1 VVSGFNFVGIST
13 PLNDHKILHQNM
25 NRYFFIISSLLLI
38 SCAQENASTETST
51 KEISG
56 AKIYNQWC
64 VVCHGDKGNANI
76 GGAKDLSISPLSSD
90 EKKHI
95 ILNGSTNKLMR
106 GFQNDLSEQ
115 ELEALLQHV
124 ESLVT
129 K

>member
-1 VVSGFNFVGIST
+1 MGRSLIFVCLFIFVSCSGN
-13 PLNDHKILHQNM
+13 K
-25 NRYFFIISSLLLI
+25 SS
-38 SCAQENASTETST
+38 ENSEP

-56 AKIYNQWC
+56 EKIYNQWC

-95 ILNGSTNKLMR
+95 ILNGSENKLMR

-129 K
+129 I

>member
-1 VVSGFNFVGIST
+1 
-13 PLNDHKILHQNM
+13 M
-25 NRYFFIISSLLLI
+25 NRYFFIIPSLLLI
-38 SCAQENASTETST
+38 SCAQENTSTETST

-56 AKIYNQWC
+56 EKIYNQWC

-95 ILNGSTNKLMR
+95 ILNGSENKLMR

-129 K
+129 I

>member
-1 VVSGFNFVGIST
+1 MSC
-13 PLNDHKILHQNM
+13 
-25 NRYFFIISSLLLI
+25 SSNN
-38 SCAQENASTETST
+38 SSNENSEP

-56 AKIYNQWC
+56 EEIYNQWC

-95 ILNGSTNKLMR
+95 ILNGSENKLMR

-129 K
+129 I